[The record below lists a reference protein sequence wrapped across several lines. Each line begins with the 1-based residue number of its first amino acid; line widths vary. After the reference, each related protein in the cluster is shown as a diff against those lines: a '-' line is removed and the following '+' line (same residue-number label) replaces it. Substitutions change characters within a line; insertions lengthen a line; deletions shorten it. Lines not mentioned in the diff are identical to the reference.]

1 MHRRLILYC
10 LFTLKAVL
18 SNISQ
23 SPELVKVPL
32 GGTAYL
38 QCDLGHL
45 MTVCDVISWYKL
57 HPRTQQLNK
66 TTAINTETLEEGQCL
81 GVFHNITVRDSGIY
95 YCVVVYTV
103 MMYMGNG
110 SRVIVTEPNRQ
121 PTLILQ
127 VPQESAG
134 WNVSLQ
140 CLVMG
145 VTPSEVHVSWVIR
158 KRVMTGWTESGWTND
173 SDSALEFTRAHI
185 TLPSEKWMDDVQC
198 VVELDDRKFFT
209 SLKTD
214 VCLLSLGLN
223 AAFVIIVV
231 TVVIAVRTCLAKQK
245 SFTVRSHGVASQV
258 RRRNGKRGT
267 HTVEGLCITE
277 VQYAS
282 LDLTDTEHHSRT
294 ALSQI
299 R

>member
-1 MHRRLILYC
+1 MDFVPALFSICLNYLCCLYLMAVLFILILYIIC
-10 LFTLKAVL
+10 FSAVL

-110 SRVIVTEPNRQ
+110 SRVIVTGNFIYVAEN
-121 PTLILQ
+121 
-127 VPQESAG
+127 
-134 WNVSLQ
+134 
-140 CLVMG
+140 
-145 VTPSEVHVSWVIR
+145 
-158 KRVMTGWTESGWTND
+158 TNC
-173 SDSALEFTRAHI
+173 AVLY
-185 TLPSEKWMDDVQC
+185 
-198 VVELDDRKFFT
+198 
-209 SLKTD
+209 

-231 TVVIAVRTCLAKQK
+231 TVVIAVRTCL
-245 SFTVRSHGVASQV
+245 
-258 RRRNGKRGT
+258 GK
-267 HTVEGLCITE
+267 I
-277 VQYAS
+277 
-282 LDLTDTEHHSRT
+282 
-294 ALSQI
+294 
-299 R
+299 

>member
-110 SRVIVTEPNRQ
+110 SRVIVTE
-121 PTLILQ
+121 
-127 VPQESAG
+127 
-134 WNVSLQ
+134 
-140 CLVMG
+140 
-145 VTPSEVHVSWVIR
+145 
-158 KRVMTGWTESGWTND
+158 
-173 SDSALEFTRAHI
+173 
-185 TLPSEKWMDDVQC
+185 KWMDDVQC